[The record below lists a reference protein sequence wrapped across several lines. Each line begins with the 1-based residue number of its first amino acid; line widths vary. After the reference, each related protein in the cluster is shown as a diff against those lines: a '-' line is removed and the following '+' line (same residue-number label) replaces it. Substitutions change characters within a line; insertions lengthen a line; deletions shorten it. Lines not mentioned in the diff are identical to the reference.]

1 MTLST
6 HKEEL
11 LSSIASL
18 SPPLSLQSGTLELP
32 YNSDLLNLD
41 IFLTP
46 EPILPDTQ
54 PSSSINTH
62 PLSSTRKTDNSP
74 TPPPPILHV
83 TIENVTH
90 TVPSSKKKT

>member
-1 MTLST
+1 MTLYT

-32 YNSDLLNLD
+32 NNSDLLNLD

-54 PSSSINTH
+54 PSSSINTQ

-74 TPPPPILHV
+74 TPPPFLQV
-83 TIENVTH
+83 TIDNVTH